1 MQVTSNMSITGHS
14 KVSIAGH
21 SKVSIAGNSKM
32 SIADWVYIQTIQC
45 MCNQC
50 NLCNRLQKTIPWK
63 TVLIS
68 SLMWRHSVIESKPP
82 ADNTYIAHSLNVPH
96 STPAVGHQS
105 SYHFYTYALLSKVLE
120 ALKAGAQVLTRADRD
135 IGSTRGNRK
144 NKEEKSRRKRKA
156 KERRK
161 SERLKNRKRLKKR
174 PRKNSVK
181 VQSLV
186 FTSQWKAGIAT
197 S

>member
-82 ADNTYIAHSLNVPH
+82 ADNTYIAQSLNVLH

-120 ALKAGAQVLTRADRD
+120 ALKSR
-135 IGSTRGNRK
+135 STSSNKGRQRYWLNQRK
-144 NKEEKSRRKRKA
+144 SQKQGGEKQKEKKSKRETKKWEAEKQEKAEKKA
-156 KERRK
+156 KKE
-161 SERLKNRKRLKKR
+161 S
-174 PRKNSVK
+174 S
-181 VQSLV
+181 QSPISGL
-186 FTSQWKAGIAT
+186 
-197 S
+197 

>member
-1 MQVTSNMSITGHS
+1 MQVTSNMSIAGHS

-21 SKVSIAGNSKM
+21 SKM
-32 SIADWVYIQTIQC
+32 SIADWVYILTIQC

-68 SLMWRHSVIESKPP
+68 SFMWRHSVIESKPP
-82 ADNTYIAHSLNVPH
+82 ADNTYIAHSLNVLH

-144 NKEEKSRRKRKA
+144 KQGGEKQKEKKSKSEMKKWEAEKQEKA
-156 KERRK
+156 KEKAKKESSQSPISGLYQPVK
-161 SERLKNRKRLKKR
+161 SRNCYILKL
-174 PRKNSVK
+174 SD
-181 VQSLV
+181 
-186 FTSQWKAGIAT
+186 
-197 S
+197 